1 MLPGLL
7 WLQMRRWVLAAC
19 ATALVALPTLL
30 AFFSGGFFDKPRL
43 AAALVAWLLVVLVA
57 VAAPRPLP
65 ASLPGRL
72 ALLGLFLLCVWT
84 AVSFAWA
91 PIGAR
96 AQDDLQR
103 LLLYLAF
110 MIAAVALVRGPVMR
124 RLLEPGVVL
133 GALVVVGYGLS
144 ERFLPGVID
153 LDSSGTA
160 VGRLEQP
167 LTYWNAVGILAAVG
181 LVLAVRIAGDPGRE
195 RPLRAGA
202 AAAGV
207 VLGLGVY
214 LTYARGALAAVAVGL
229 VVLLALAPAV
239 RPQLRAI
246 VTVVVATGLA
256 ALVANSFSTVKSL
269 SARDPEEGFA
279 MFVALVLLAA
289 AAAAIAPRTARRPI
303 RLPDLPIS
311 RPATVLGGSVLVLVV
326 GGLLV
331 AALEGKPEGT
341 SPVPGATPARLSS
354 VDSNRYHYWEEAGS
368 TFAEHPLA
376 GIGSGGFQ
384 VEWLKVYYRFDAS
397 GDAHSLYLE
406 TAAELGIVG
415 VAFLLLLLGGVGT
428 ALLRLYRLEPGAAAG
443 LAAGLAAWAF
453 HAGLDWDWEMP
464 AVTLPALLLAAAAIA
479 WSEPRQAAAA
489 DEAAREPGEAARAPA
504 PIC

>member
-1 MLPGLL
+1 
-7 WLQMRRWVLAAC
+7 MRRWVLAAC
-19 ATALVALPTLL
+19 ALALVALPTVL

-43 AAALVAWLLVVLVA
+43 AAALFAWLLVAVVA
-57 VAAPRPLP
+57 IAAPQPLP

-72 ALLGLFLLCVWT
+72 ALLGLFLLCCWT
-84 AVSFAWA
+84 ALSFGWA
-91 PIGAR
+91 PLGGR

-110 MIAAVALVRGPVMR
+110 LIAALVLVRGPVMR
-124 RLLEPGVVL
+124 RLLEPAVVA
-133 GALVVVGYGLS
+133 GAFVIVAYGLS
-144 ERFLPGVID
+144 ERFLPGVIE

-167 LTYWNAVGILAAVG
+167 LTYWNAVGILGAVG
-181 LVLAVRIAGDPGRE
+181 LVLAVRMAGDPGRE
-195 RPLRAGA
+195 RALRAGSA
-202 AAAGV
+202 AAAV

-246 VTVVVATGLA
+246 VTVVVATAVA
-256 ALVANSFSTVKSL
+256 ALVANNFSTVKSL
-269 SARDPEEGFA
+269 SARDADEGFA
-279 MFVALVLLAA
+279 MLVALVLLAA
-289 AAAAIAPRTARRPI
+289 AAAAIAPRTARRPM
-303 RLPDLPIS
+303 RLPSLPLS
-311 RPATVLGGSVLVLVV
+311 RPATVLGASVLLLVV
-326 GGLLV
+326 GGLLI

-368 TFAEHPLA
+368 TFAEHPLN

-384 VEWLKVYYRFDAS
+384 VEWLKVYQRFDAS

-406 TAAELGIVG
+406 TAAELGVVG

-428 ALLRLYRLEPGAAAG
+428 ALLRLYRIDPGAASG

-479 WSEPRQAAAA
+479 WSERR
-489 DEAAREPGEAARAPA
+489 EAPPAGEPAREAGEAARASVT
-504 PIC
+504 IC